1 MASFFHIKIFLIR
14 ICDST
19 LHPRKFCL
27 VDIGP
32 LAGTG
37 KPSYISLYWHQVT
50 RLPNSPTMAV
60 AIQQLRMA
68 SIFSSLFPRIASTT
82 FNTSFRS
89 TVIYTQQVQR
99 SPFLSISSL
108 AIAIPA
114 AISTIPS
121 LLGDIWE
128 GILRAVPKKKT
139 SHMKK
144 RHRQMAGKALKDVTA
159 LNKCPACGG
168 VKKMH
173 TLCSN
178 CMGRIGAMLERDFK
192 GKA

>member
-1 MASFFHIKIFLIR
+1 MA
-14 ICDST
+14 
-19 LHPRKFCL
+19 
-27 VDIGP
+27 
-32 LAGTG
+32 
-37 KPSYISLYWHQVT
+37 
-50 RLPNSPTMAV
+50 
-60 AIQQLRMA
+60 AIQQLRIA
-68 SIFSSLFPRIASTT
+68 SVISSLFPRMASAG

-89 TVIYTQQVQR
+89 TVLYTQQAQE
-99 SPFLSISSL
+99 PLFPSIPAL

-114 AISTIPS
+114 AISNIPS

-168 VKKMH
+168 IKKMH
-173 TLCSN
+173 TLCSS
-178 CMGRIGAMLERDFK
+178 CMGRIGGMLSRDFK
-192 GKA
+192 KTW

>member
-1 MASFFHIKIFLIR
+1 MA
-14 ICDST
+14 
-19 LHPRKFCL
+19 
-27 VDIGP
+27 
-32 LAGTG
+32 
-37 KPSYISLYWHQVT
+37 
-50 RLPNSPTMAV
+50 

-68 SIFSSLFPRIASTT
+68 SILTSLFPRIASTS
-82 FNTSFRS
+82 FNSSFRS
-89 TVIYTQQVQR
+89 TIFYTQYAQESR
-99 SPFLSISSL
+99 LPSIPAL

-114 AISTIPS
+114 AISRIPS

-168 VKKMH
+168 IKKMH
-173 TLCSN
+173 TLCSD
-178 CMGRIGAMLERDFK
+178 CMGRIGGMLERDLK
-192 GKA
+192 QKA